1 MSGTVWLIGGWTPTP
16 DDGVGERLVIL
27 DVMASLVLGKPSKC
41 YLWSFFFCCCF
52 TLEIIASPTHLKGF
66 YTVVIVLLWNGNVS
80 RNESKCIRSEN
91 LFSMHHARHGHRQIV
106 SPPCLIPQDD
116 VSPCGAPR

>member
-41 YLWSFFFCCCF
+41 YLWSFF
-52 TLEIIASPTHLKGF
+52 
-66 YTVVIVLLWNGNVS
+66 VVVVLRW
-80 RNESKCIRSEN
+80 K
-91 LFSMHHARHGHRQIV
+91 
-106 SPPCLIPQDD
+106 
-116 VSPCGAPR
+116 